1 MTEKSEAIPLEAP
14 FTRPTEPQEGKVGE
28 TVQSAPSPVPS
39 LIPAH
44 LANDKDPESD
54 SGLPDRSSEPN
65 QRPQV
70 EKARGAAENAGTVS
84 SSPSPVLLQRDSPSS
99 SRLSRIPVRDPTTAP
114 DSPTPL
120 TTDRRHRW
128 SSPVPGSPFHSP
140 SPSLSCDNLL
150 PCVVRERLLSCSDRG
165 SRSDWLGED
174 RDSLS
179 LSSSGSRSKIPR
191 PVIHPLPGLEQQQ
204 LSSSSRFLPR
214 PPPGKPPTR
223 PAVDNRYEEHGIMAQ
238 HWATFNSKLYG
249 VSQIEMS

>member
-191 PVIHPLPGLEQQQ
+191 PVNPPLLGPEQHQQ
-204 LSSSSRFLPR
+204 LSSSGRFLPR

-223 PAVDNRYEEHGIMAQ
+223 PAVDNRYEKHGMMSQ
-238 HWATFNSKLYG
+238 HWATFSRAS
-249 VSQIEMS
+249 VMARCI